1 MKPKINPKK
10 LAEILFK
17 VSDDNQC
24 LEEVRAYLNFLCKL
38 AINDSYFRMFIQS
51 KKIKSAQKSAALNS
65 VLADKGKPLVNEVV
79 SYFNG
84 SRAISDLKYLSLNFN
99 SIYKKEKN
107 ILSVKATLA
116 QEMNE
121 EQIKLLRSSI
131 ESVLGIKTEL
141 SFDIDSSIIGGLK
154 LRIDN
159 TFLDASIENKLKT
172 LHTELLKI

>member
-24 LEEVRAYLNFLCKL
+24 LEEVRTCLNFLYKL
-38 AINDSYFRMFIQS
+38 ALNDSYFRMFVQS

-65 VLADKGKPLVNEVV
+65 ILSDKGNPLVNEVV
-79 SYFNG
+79 SYLNG
-84 SRAISDLKYLSLNFN
+84 SEAVPDLKYLSMNFD
-99 SIYKKEKN
+99 SIYKKQKN
-107 ILSVKATLA
+107 ILSVKATTA

-121 EQIKLLRSSI
+121 NQIKLLRSSI
-131 ESVLGIKTEL
+131 ESALGRNTEL
-141 SFDIDSSIIGGLK
+141 SFDIDASIIGGLK
-154 LRIDN
+154 LRIEN
-159 TFLDASIENKLKT
+159 TFLDASIENKLKN

>member
-24 LEEVRAYLNFLCKL
+24 LEEVRTYLNFLYKL
-38 AINDSYFRMFIQS
+38 VMNDSYFRIFVQS
-51 KKIKSAQKSAALNS
+51 KKIKSAQKSSALNS
-65 VLADKGKPLVNEVV
+65 VLSDKGNSLVNEVV

-84 SRAISDLKYLSLNFN
+84 SGALADFKYLSLNFN
-99 SIYKKEKN
+99 SIYKKQKN
-107 ILSVKATLA
+107 ILSVKATVA

-121 EQIKLLRSSI
+121 NQIKLLRSSI
-131 ESVLGIKTEL
+131 ESVLGRNTEL

-172 LHTELLKI
+172 LHSELLKI